1 MARVMAPTPYVA
13 LHPPTGLAAGL
24 ADDPP
29 TIEIGPRRWGRRVLG
44 EEQVCLTTAW
54 AGYRWGPV
62 SLHGD
67 GLRVL
72 PHTRRF
78 DSRAETPRPVGLVG
92 ANRSPRLGA
101 GVEFA
106 DIRPFRPGDRLRRI
120 SWRVS
125 VRSRELHV
133 TTSPAEEDSGVL
145 LVVDALGDHGR
156 SGGLDGEASSL
167 DQSVRAAAAVAEHHI
182 RAGDRVGLRIVG
194 GEGGLL
200 GYGAGT
206 RHLRALF
213 DLLAGV
219 RAGELP
225 EGIADRIQLRV
236 RGGSVVFVFSP
247 MLGAAIVTATASLV
261 QRGLPVVVV
270 DTLPPG
276 ASPRVPDGVD
286 PQLADLA
293 WRMRRLERD
302 QVLAGLSALG
312 CPVIAV
318 ARRRHPRRRAA
329 PARPPGQRAP
339 RPAGTGGG
347 VPMNLLLR
355 ETRARL
361 LLRAVVLVAPVLALL
376 AARPADLPHGWF
388 VALTLVLSVG
398 FACDA
403 GVRARH
409 RLPRPGR
416 LLVGAGRG
424 RRRTPRRDPRGAAA
438 AGRPPRLGAALL
450 RTAGPPDRHARCSAA
465 GCAAASASP
474 SRLRWSGWWR
484 SWSTT
489 SRSRPASGS
498 PAWPAPW
505 SSASSPRPR
514 SACART

>member
-1 MARVMAPTPYVA
+1 VTSRWRPTPALARAVVVGAVAVVAAVVGSAPTVMVLGAPFVLLACFGLLHRPDSSPVLEARLDHRWLHEGQGTTSRLVIQHGEDVEHVARAMATTPFVA

-24 ADDPP
+24 ADAPP
-29 TIEIGPRRWGRRVLG
+29 TIEVGPRRWGRRVLG
-44 EEQVCLTTAW
+44 EEQVCLTTPW

-78 DSRAETPRPVGLVG
+78 VSRAETPRPVGLVG
-92 ANRSPRLGA
+92 VNRSPRLGA

-145 LVVDALGDHGR
+145 LVIDALGDHGH

-167 DQSVRAAAAVAEHHI
+167 DQSVRAAAAVAEHHV

-194 GEGGLL
+194 GDGGLL

-225 EGIADRIQLRV
+225 EGIAERIQLRV

-270 DTLPPG
+270 DTLPPD
-276 ASPRVPDGVD
+276 ASPKVPDGVD
-286 PQLADLA
+286 PRIADLA

-302 QVLAGLSALG
+302 QVLAGLVGLG
-312 CPVIAV
+312 CPVVPWRGGGSLDDILRRL
-318 ARRRHPRRRAA
+318 ARRASVPRAL
-329 PARPPGQRAP
+329 PGW
-339 RPAGTGGG
+339 
-347 VPMNLLLR
+347 
-355 ETRARL
+355 E
-361 LLRAVVLVAPVLALL
+361 
-376 AARPADLPHGWF
+376 
-388 VALTLVLSVG
+388 
-398 FACDA
+398 
-403 GVRARH
+403 
-409 RLPRPGR
+409 
-416 LLVGAGRG
+416 GA
-424 RRRTPRRDPRGAAA
+424 
-438 AGRPPRLGAALL
+438 
-450 RTAGPPDRHARCSAA
+450 
-465 GCAAASASP
+465 
-474 SRLRWSGWWR
+474 SR
-484 SWSTT
+484 
-489 SRSRPASGS
+489 
-498 PAWPAPW
+498 
-505 SSASSPRPR
+505 
-514 SACART
+514 

>member
-1 MARVMAPTPYVA
+1 VTPRWRPTPALARAVVVAAIAVVAAVVGSAPAVMVLGAPFVLVASFGLLHRPDSSPALDAELDHRWLHEGQGTTSRLWIREGEDVEHVTRVMAPTPYVA
-13 LHPPTGLAAGL
+13 LHPPSGLAAGP

-29 TIEIGPRRWGRRVLG
+29 AIEIGPRRWGRRVLG

-54 AGYRWGPV
+54 GGYRWGPV
-62 SLHGD
+62 HLHGA

-72 PHTRRF
+72 PHTQRF

-92 ANRSPRLGA
+92 VNRSPRLGA

-133 TTSPAEEDSGVL
+133 ATSPSEEDSGVL
-145 LVVDALGDHGR
+145 LVVDALADHGN
-156 SGGLDGEASSL
+156 SEGLDGEASSL

-182 RAGDRVGLRIVG
+182 RAGDRVGLRIVS

-213 DLLAGV
+213 DLLGGV

-225 EGIADRIQLRV
+225 EGIAHRLQLRV
-236 RGGSVVFVFSP
+236 RGGSVVLVFSP

-312 CPVIAV
+312 CPVIAWRGGGTLDDV
-318 ARRRHPRRRAA
+318 LRRLARRASVPRAL
-329 PARPPGQRAP
+329 PGW
-339 RPAGTGGG
+339 
-347 VPMNLLLR
+347 
-355 ETRARL
+355 E
-361 LLRAVVLVAPVLALL
+361 VA
-376 AARPADLPHGWF
+376 
-388 VALTLVLSVG
+388 
-398 FACDA
+398 
-403 GVRARH
+403 
-409 RLPRPGR
+409 
-416 LLVGAGRG
+416 
-424 RRRTPRRDPRGAAA
+424 
-438 AGRPPRLGAALL
+438 
-450 RTAGPPDRHARCSAA
+450 
-465 GCAAASASP
+465 
-474 SRLRWSGWWR
+474 SR
-484 SWSTT
+484 
-489 SRSRPASGS
+489 
-498 PAWPAPW
+498 
-505 SSASSPRPR
+505 
-514 SACART
+514 

>member
-1 MARVMAPTPYVA
+1 MAPTPYVA

-29 TIEIGPRRWGRRVLG
+29 TIEVGPRRWGRRVLG

-72 PHTRRF
+72 PHTQRF

-92 ANRSPRLGA
+92 VNRSPRLGA

-106 DIRPFRPGDRLRRI
+106 DIRPFRTGDRLRRI

-145 LVVDALGDHGR
+145 LVVDALGDHGH
-156 SGGLDGEASSL
+156 SEGLDGEASSL

-276 ASPRVPDGVD
+276 RQPAGARRCRSAARRPR
-286 PQLADLA
+286 LADA
-293 WRMRRLERD
+293 P
-302 QVLAGLSALG
+302 AGARPG
-312 CPVIAV
+312 
-318 ARRRHPRRRAA
+318 ARR
-329 PARPPGQRAP
+329 
-339 RPAGTGGG
+339 
-347 VPMNLLLR
+347 
-355 ETRARL
+355 
-361 LLRAVVLVAPVLALL
+361 
-376 AARPADLPHGWF
+376 
-388 VALTLVLSVG
+388 
-398 FACDA
+398 
-403 GVRARH
+403 
-409 RLPRPGR
+409 
-416 LLVGAGRG
+416 
-424 RRRTPRRDPRGAAA
+424 
-438 AGRPPRLGAALL
+438 
-450 RTAGPPDRHARCSAA
+450 
-465 GCAAASASP
+465 
-474 SRLRWSGWWR
+474 
-484 SWSTT
+484 
-489 SRSRPASGS
+489 
-498 PAWPAPW
+498 
-505 SSASSPRPR
+505 PRPR
-514 SACART
+514 SAARSIPWRGGGTLDDVLRRLARRASVPRALPGSEVASR

>member
-1 MARVMAPTPYVA
+1 MTSRWRPTPALARALVVAAIAVVAAVVGSAPAVMVLGAPFVLVAGFGLLHRPDSSPVLDATLDHRWLHEGQGTTSRLVIGDGQDVEHVARVMSPAPYVA
-13 LHPPTGLAAGL
+13 LHPPAGLAAGL

-29 TIEIGPRRWGRRVLG
+29 TIEVGPRRWGRRVLG
-44 EEQVCLTTAW
+44 EEQVSLTTAW

-72 PHTRRF
+72 PHTPRF
-78 DSRAETPRPVGLVG
+78 ESRAETPRPVGLVG

-133 TTSPAEEDSGVL
+133 TTSPSEEDSGVL

-167 DQSVRAAAAVAEHHI
+167 DQSVRAAAAVAEHHV

-247 MLGAAIVTATASLV
+247 MLGPAIVTATASLV
-261 QRGLPVVVV
+261 QRGLPVVVI

-276 ASPRVPDGVD
+276 ASPRVPEGVD
-286 PQLADLA
+286 PHLADLA

-312 CPVIAV
+312 CPVIAWRGGGTLDDV
-318 ARRRHPRRRAA
+318 LRRLARRASVPR
-329 PARPPGQRAP
+329 
-339 RPAGTGGG
+339 
-347 VPMNLLLR
+347 
-355 ETRARL
+355 
-361 LLRAVVLVAPVLALL
+361 
-376 AARPADLPHGWF
+376 
-388 VALTLVLSVG
+388 ALTGHS
-398 FACDA
+398 
-403 GVRARH
+403 
-409 RLPRPGR
+409 
-416 LLVGAGRG
+416 
-424 RRRTPRRDPRGAAA
+424 
-438 AGRPPRLGAALL
+438 
-450 RTAGPPDRHARCSAA
+450 
-465 GCAAASASP
+465 
-474 SRLRWSGWWR
+474 
-484 SWSTT
+484 
-489 SRSRPASGS
+489 
-498 PAWPAPW
+498 
-505 SSASSPRPR
+505 
-514 SACART
+514 

>member
-1 MARVMAPTPYVA
+1 VTSRWRPTPALARAVVAGAIAVVAAVVGSAPAVMVVGAPFILLAGFGLLHRPDSSPELDAELDHRWLHEGQGTTSRLSVRNGEDVEHVTRVMTPTPYVA
-13 LHPPTGLAAGL
+13 LHPPNGLAAGL
-24 ADDPP
+24 VDHPP
-29 TIEIGPRRWGRRVLG
+29 TIEVGPRRWGRRVLG

-62 SLHGD
+62 SLHGV

-78 DSRAETPRPVGLVG
+78 VSRAETPRPVGLVG
-92 ANRSPRLGA
+92 VNRSPRLGA

-106 DIRPFRPGDRLRRI
+106 DIRPFRTGDRLRRI

-145 LVVDALGDHGR
+145 LVVDALGDHGN
-156 SGGLDGEASSL
+156 SEGLDGEASSL

-194 GEGGLL
+194 GEAGGLL

-225 EGIADRIQLRV
+225 EGIAERIKLRV

-247 MLGAAIVTATASLV
+247 MLGATIVTATASLV

-270 DTLPPG
+270 DTLPPD
-276 ASPRVPDGVD
+276 AKPRVPDGVD

-302 QVLAGLSALG
+302 QVLAGLGALG
-312 CPVIAV
+312 CPVIPWRGGGTLDDV
-318 ARRRHPRRRAA
+318 LRRLARRAS
-329 PARPPGQRAP
+329 
-339 RPAGTGGG
+339 
-347 VPMNLLLR
+347 VP
-355 ETRARL
+355 
-361 LLRAVVLVAPVLALL
+361 RAVPGSEVA
-376 AARPADLPHGWF
+376 
-388 VALTLVLSVG
+388 
-398 FACDA
+398 
-403 GVRARH
+403 
-409 RLPRPGR
+409 
-416 LLVGAGRG
+416 
-424 RRRTPRRDPRGAAA
+424 
-438 AGRPPRLGAALL
+438 
-450 RTAGPPDRHARCSAA
+450 
-465 GCAAASASP
+465 
-474 SRLRWSGWWR
+474 SR
-484 SWSTT
+484 
-489 SRSRPASGS
+489 
-498 PAWPAPW
+498 
-505 SSASSPRPR
+505 
-514 SACART
+514 